1 MLQRRTVVQAAYNR
15 IKGFSCNIGPDH
27 VRQRHADRIVA
38 AKQHI
43 YRHVLHE
50 LHQELDDPHAGDE
63 LIYEAAIADVFE
75 EILAE
80 ISAQHEAL
88 HDVSRVLMDSHL
100 REDHARPTAEHWA
113 EAVPA

>member
-1 MLQRRTVVQAAYNR
+1 MLQRRAVVQAAHNT
-15 IKGFSCNIGPDH
+15 INGFSRNLGPGH

-38 AKQHI
+38 AKQRI
-43 YRHVLHE
+43 YRHVLRE
-50 LHQELDDPHAGDE
+50 LQQELDDPDSGDE

-88 HDVSRVLMDSHL
+88 HDVSRVLMNSHL
-100 REDHARPTAEHWA
+100 REGPSQPTAEHWA